1 MRRVRVR
8 VSGKV
13 QGVFFRATCAERAR
27 ALHLT
32 GWVRNARDGGVDA
45 VFEGDRES
53 VEVML
58 DWCRAG
64 PPLARVEDVAVTDE
78 APRGGSGFRVTS

>member
-27 ALHLT
+27 ALHLS
-32 GWVRNARDGGVDA
+32 GWVRNARDGGVEA
-45 VFEGDRES
+45 VFEGDPES
-53 VEVML
+53 VEAML
-58 DWCRAG
+58 AWCRAG
-64 PPLARVEDVAVTDE
+64 PPLARVEDVAVTDQ
-78 APRGGSGFRVTS
+78 APRGGAGFRVTP